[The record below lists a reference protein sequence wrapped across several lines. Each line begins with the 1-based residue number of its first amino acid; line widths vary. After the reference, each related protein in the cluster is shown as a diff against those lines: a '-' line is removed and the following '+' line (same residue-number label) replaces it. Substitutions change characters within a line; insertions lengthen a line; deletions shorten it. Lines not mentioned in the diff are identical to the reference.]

1 KLVLAASQLLA
12 KSSELL
18 IRCEG
23 TCRLC
28 RCLGC
33 RSCIVGLGR
42 VVSGSCLGLS
52 CFCSSRTVALDLSGV
67 QLEATLGL
75 SVACLPSLTLLV
87 EAFLPLIGLRVE
99 AFWEHVVALLIVG
112 VSHAVL
118 GWVELFGVVLIC
130 LLNGQG
136 DAATLKV
143 DVDDLDHDLFTDVD
157 NLVCNL
163 NVALRQLGDVNQAFD
178 ALFDANERTEWDE
191 LGDLAWHDLAHSVG
205 ACEYAPWIFLSCR
218 QGEGYALAVQIDVEN
233 LYGDLVA
240 YGDNLGWVV
249 NVLPGQLGNVN
260 QAVYAAQVD
269 ECAEVDDGRDNA
281 LADLALLQL
290 VQELGT
296 NLGLGLLQ
304 ECTAGQNNVVTL
316 LVELDDLGFQLLA
329 DVWLQVADATHFD
342 E

>member
-118 GWVELFGVVLIC
+118 GWVELFGLALIC
-130 LLNGQG
+130 LPEGRRAG
-136 DAATLKV
+136 MPRMA
-143 DVDDLDHDLFTDVD
+143 
-157 NLVCNL
+157 
-163 NVALRQLGDVNQAFD
+163 
-178 ALFDANERTEWDE
+178 E
-191 LGDLAWHDLAHSVG
+191 VG
-205 ACEYAPWIFLSCR
+205 A
-218 QGEGYALAVQIDVEN
+218 
-233 LYGDLVA
+233 VA
-240 YGDNLGWVV
+240 YGDCTGDASVAWRRSEALYEVRVV
-249 NVLPGQLGNVN
+249 N
-260 QAVYAAQVD
+260 D
-269 ECAEVDDGRDNA
+269 A
-281 LADLALLQL
+281 L
-290 VQELGT
+290 
-296 NLGLGLLQ
+296 
-304 ECTAGQNNVVTL
+304 
-316 LVELDDLGFQLLA
+316 
-329 DVWLQVADATHFD
+329 DA
-342 E
+342 